1 MQSICPIVSHLLV
14 FGSITYPHVLDH
26 ERSKLDNE
34 SKNYVFVRYDPSTKG
49 YNLKNLN
56 TGKLI
61 VNWDVEFKEDM
72 WDWSKQEEEKY
83 DFFPLLEEEE
93 HLNKVQEE
101 LDTPPPSP
109 KSPIY
114 ESPSS

>member
-1 MQSICPIVSHLLV
+1 M

-34 SKNYVFVRYDPSTKG
+34 SKNYVFIHYDPSSKG
-49 YNLKNLN
+49 YKLKNLN

-61 VNWDVEFKEDM
+61 VNWDVEFEEEGM
-72 WDWSKQEEEKY
+72 WDWSTQEEEKY

-109 KSPIY
+109 KSPIH